1 MKNEIQTYENNLG
14 FLTSSS
20 KKGSNLVT
28 EMNRKVEKLKADL
41 ELILKKIEIID
52 QSMSKE

>member
-1 MKNEIQTYENNLG
+1 
-14 FLTSSS
+14 
-20 KKGSNLVT
+20 
-28 EMNRKVEKLKADL
+28 MNRKVEKLKADL